1 MAGAGALVV
10 LSDGLL
16 KAFPPVA
23 ADDARTLVLGSM
35 PGEASLRAG
44 QYYAHPRNAFWFI
57 MAELTG
63 VPAEATYAERLDGLR
78 RAGIALW
85 DVLHAC
91 EREGSL
97 DAAIVDA
104 TSVPN
109 DFAAFFRAHPGIR
122 RVVFN
127 GAKAEHCFR
136 RQVLASQSLPPDLTM
151 IRAPS
156 TSPAHAAMT
165 SAEKRRRWF
174 LAICPDRTVHPGNT

>member
-1 MAGAGALVV
+1 MAGTGALVV

-23 ADDARTLVLGSM
+23 ADDAHTLVLGSM

-44 QYYAHPRNAFWFI
+44 QYYAHPRNAFWFV

-63 VPAEATYAERLDGLR
+63 VPAEAPYAERLHGLR

-104 TSVPN
+104 TSVPH

-122 RVVFN
+122 RVFFN
-127 GAKAEHCFR
+127 GAKAEQCFR
-136 RQVLASQSLPPDLTM
+136 RQVMGRQAVPDGLVLE
-151 IRAPS
+151 RLPS
-156 TSPAHAAMT
+156 TSPAHAGMSLPLKVA
-165 SAEKRRRWF
+165 AWRAR
-174 LAICPDRTVHPGNT
+174 LAVS

>member
-1 MAGAGALVV
+1 MV

-16 KAFPPVA
+16 RAFPPVA
-23 ADDARTLVLGSM
+23 ADDAHTLVLGSM

-57 MAELTG
+57 MAGLTG
-63 VPAEATYAERLDGLR
+63 VPADAPYAARLAGLR

-109 DFAAFFRAHPGIR
+109 DFERFFRAHPGIR
-122 RVVFN
+122 RVLFN
-127 GAKAEHCFR
+127 GAKAEQCFR
-136 RQVLASQSLPPDLTM
+136 RQVLGRQAVPDGLQLE
-151 IRAPS
+151 RLPS
-156 TSPAHAAMT
+156 TSPAHAGMSLPAKIAAWRAGFAM
-165 SAEKRRRWF
+165 
-174 LAICPDRTVHPGNT
+174 P